1 MTILIYL
8 FSFLWYDSFF
18 LIVNMILSLVL
29 RKQYW
34 ITAESTMRG
43 TSETDGEMRMRT
55 YVPFWLLATFSCR
68 VLVAPDGGK

>member
-1 MTILIYL
+1 
-8 FSFLWYDSFF
+8 
-18 LIVNMILSLVL
+18 
-29 RKQYW
+29 
-34 ITAESTMRG
+34 MRG